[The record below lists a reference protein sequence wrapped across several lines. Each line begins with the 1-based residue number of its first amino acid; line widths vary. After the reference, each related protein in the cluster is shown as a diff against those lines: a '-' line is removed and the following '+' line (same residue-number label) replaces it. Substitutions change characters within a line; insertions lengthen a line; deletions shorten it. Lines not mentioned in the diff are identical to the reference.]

1 MASGVKKA
9 RLAARYRTCDHEP
22 TDNGPGESALE
33 SRPGSA
39 GYMYADSIRDR
50 VLRML
55 IGNGERPRRSGLEG
69 IPGSCTNR
77 LVVAARRV
85 VRELWEAHE
94 DDIRRS
100 CRPHLPIGLID
111 EMDVLAYVL
120 ADALG
125 RAILHPDDT
134 NKFGKKVAMQA
145 ARVEARLVDAERQ
158 ADGAVRKAAAAAA
171 ANPSLLPRV
180 QAARDAR
187 AVATDKILNAPYDP
201 KPPDRTVGAK
211 RKIDETIPLRGVQ
224 RQRFAQRSSRYGG
237 PGRSS
242 TSWVRCPPWICRRIW
257 TTKQARPLLGV
268 GGSASERCASAR
280 CRLSPLPSSMRSRR

>member
-1 MASGVKKA
+1 MAIGVKKA
-9 RLAARYRTCDHEP
+9 RLAARATTSQP
-22 TDNGPGESALE
+22 TMGRVNLPSSVE

-39 GYMYADSIRDR
+39 GYADSIRDR

-55 IGNGERPRRSGLEG
+55 IGDGERPRRSGLDG

-100 CRPHLPIGLID
+100 CSPHLPTGLID

-187 AVATDKILNAPYDP
+187 AVATDKIL
-201 KPPDRTVGAK
+201 KRRT
-211 RKIDETIPLRGVQ
+211 T
-224 RQRFAQRSSRYGG
+224 
-237 PGRSS
+237 
-242 TSWVRCPPWICRRIW
+242 
-257 TTKQARPLLGV
+257 
-268 GGSASERCASAR
+268 
-280 CRLSPLPSSMRSRR
+280 RSRPIGR

>member
-1 MASGVKKA
+1 
-9 RLAARYRTCDHEP
+9 
-22 TDNGPGESALE
+22 
-33 SRPGSA
+33 
-39 GYMYADSIRDR
+39 
-50 VLRML
+50 ML
-55 IGNGERPRRSGLEG
+55 IGDGERPRRSGLDG
-69 IPGSCTNR
+69 IIGSCTNQ

-125 RAILHPDDT
+125 RPLPHPDDT

-158 ADGAVRKAAAAAA
+158 ADGAVRKASAAAA
-171 ANPSLLPRV
+171 ANPTLLPRV

-187 AVATDKILNAPYDP
+187 AVATGKILNALYDP

-211 RKIDETIPLRGVQ
+211 RKIDETIPLRRAQAALRTAEQQVRRTRHELDKLGPLPDVDLPEDMDDEAGEAAAWRRWEREREMRERAMQ
-224 RQRFAQRSSRYGG
+224 AFAAAEQHEIQKMKEEMSARHHYHNEQERRMQAEWSRQRAEEYGG
-237 PGRSS
+237 G
-242 TSWVRCPPWICRRIW
+242 
-257 TTKQARPLLGV
+257 QAV
-268 GGSASERCASAR
+268 GAA
-280 CRLSPLPSSMRSRR
+280 

>member
-1 MASGVKKA
+1 MAIGVKKA
-9 RLAARYRTCDHEP
+9 RLAARATTSQP
-22 TDNGPGESALE
+22 TMGRVNLPSSVE

-39 GYMYADSIRDR
+39 GYADSIRDR

-55 IGNGERPRRSGLEG
+55 IGDGERPRRSGLDG

-100 CRPHLPIGLID
+100 CSPHLPTSLID

-125 RAILHPDDT
+125 RPNDT